1 MDVSLRGVR
10 KTYRGGI
17 TALDRLDLDIP
28 PGMFGVLG
36 PNGAGKTTLMRILA
50 GVSRPDRGSVRAG
63 GWDLARPGDRRQFQE
78 RLGYLPR
85 DLGLYPELTGRRFL
99 EYAGTLKGLSSPRR
113 RHRRVGEVL
122 HLAGLDDVADRPAC
136 RYSGGMRRRLGL
148 AQALLNDPAVLLLD
162 EPTAGL
168 DPEER
173 TRVRMLLASLAGERT
188 VVLATRDPADVSSTC
203 RRCAVLAGG
212 RVIFSGDAAG
222 LARAADGL
230 VWSVQTDRP
239 LSALQAATVASA
251 VRLPDRTVYRVIS
264 PAPPL
269 PSARPLRPGLEDGY
283 LALIRRQAR
292 AAARALPD

>member
-63 GWDLARPGDRRQFQE
+63 GWDLARPRDRRQFQE

-99 EYAGTLKGLSSPRR
+99 DYAGSLKGLSSTRR

-122 HLAGLDDVADRPAC
+122 HLAGLDEVADRPAGG
-136 RYSGGMRRRLGL
+136 YSGGMRRRLGL

-173 TRVRMLLASLAGERT
+173 TRVRMLLTSLAGERT
-188 VVLATRDPADVSSTC
+188 VVLATRDAADVSSTC

-269 PSARPLRPGLEDGY
+269 PSARPLQPGLEDGY

>member
-28 PGMFGVLG
+28 PGMFGLLG

-50 GVSRPDRGSVRAG
+50 GVCRPDRGSVQAG
-63 GWDLARPGDRRQFQE
+63 DWDLTRPRDRRRFQAT
-78 RLGYLPR
+78 LGYLPR

-99 EYAGTLKGLSSPRR
+99 DYAGTLKGMSNSRR
-113 RHRRVGEVL
+113 RRRRVDAVL
-122 HLAGLDDVADRPAC
+122 HLAGLDEVADRRAGG
-136 RYSGGMRRRLGL
+136 YSGGMRRRLGL

-168 DPEER
+168 DPQEQ
-173 TRVRMLLASLAGERT
+173 TRVRMLLASQAGQRT
-188 VVLATRDPADVSSTC
+188 VVLATRDVADVSSTC

-212 RVIFSGDAAG
+212 RVIYQGEAAG
-222 LARAADGL
+222 LARAADGQ
-230 VWSVQTDRP
+230 VWWVQTDRP
-239 LSALQAATVASA
+239 LSAPQAAAVVSA

-269 PSARPLRPGLEDGY
+269 PSAQPLRPGLEDGY
-283 LALIRRQAR
+283 LALLRRYEGAG
-292 AAARALPD
+292 